1 MKYKALPLLPLAAAL
16 AACAG
21 GGVAE
26 PHVPVSI
33 PTATPLPAGE
43 VTLSSDNGNIENI
56 NTAGAG
62 SASDAPSRSRRSLD
76 AAPQNTSGI
85 SIRQREVEKD
95 YFGYKSKE
103 TSFIFKTPGGA
114 QYALSSYADP
124 ITVSYSSP
132 DFKIPDRHAGQ
143 RLADGSRIFI
153 CCSDSGATS
162 YAEITKQDYMK
173 FGAWIGPNGEIDLF
187 AGGFPVGKTPI
198 SNSYYSSTPETALS
212 KGKITYQVWGIRVK
226 DGQFVTSSYTP
237 PKNSGYYSSTPTNT
251 PVLSFITANFN
262 TQKLAGKILGNSDY
276 GPDVEIK
283 EATISGL
290 TFSGDA
296 TSGGKTGKLDG
307 KFFGKFNGSYG
318 NTETSIGGKITFD
331 GDRSLDTVFGGV
343 SYKKELENSTD
354 MSTTHLTK

>member
-1 MKYKALPLLPLAAAL
+1 MQ
-16 AACAG
+16 

-43 VTLSSDNGNIENI
+43 VTLSDDSVNIVNI
-56 NTAGAG
+56 NTANTETH
-62 SASDAPSRSRRSLD
+62 PPRRTRRSLY
-76 AAPQNTSGI
+76 ASPQNTSAGI
-85 SIRQREVEKD
+85 SIQQREVEKD

-103 TSFIFKTPGGA
+103 TSFIFQTPGGA
-114 QYALSSYADP
+114 QYALSSYSDP
-124 ITVSYSSP
+124 IVPSYSSP

-153 CCSDSGATS
+153 CCSDSGATT

-187 AGGFPVGKTPI
+187 AGGFPVGKTPKPA
-198 SNSYYSSTPETALS
+198 YSWGDDTPETAG

-237 PKNSGYYSSTPTNT
+237 PKGSSFTGYTNT

-262 TQKLAGKILGNSDY
+262 SNKLAGKIIGNSDY

-283 EATISGL
+283 EAQIDGL
-290 TFSGDA
+290 SFSGDA
-296 TSGGKTGKLDG
+296 TSGGKTGKLEG
-307 KFFGKFNGSYG
+307 KFFGKFDSSYDRD
-318 NTETSIGGKITFD
+318 TSIGGKITFD

-343 SYKKELENSTD
+343 SYKKELENNTD

>member
-1 MKYKALPLLPLAAAL
+1 M
-16 AACAG
+16 
-21 GGVAE
+21 
-26 PHVPVSI
+26 SI

-43 VTLSSDNGNIENI
+43 VTLSDDSVNIVNI
-56 NTAGAG
+56 NTANTETH
-62 SASDAPSRSRRSLD
+62 PPRRTRRSLY
-76 AAPQNTSGI
+76 ASPQNTSAGI
-85 SIRQREVEKD
+85 SIQQRKVEKD

-103 TSFIFKTPGGA
+103 TSFIFQTPGGA
-114 QYALSSYADP
+114 QYALSSYSDP
-124 ITVSYSSP
+124 IVPSYSSP

-153 CCSDSGATS
+153 CCSDSGATT

-187 AGGFPVGKTPI
+187 AGGFPVGKTPKPA
-198 SNSYYSSTPETALS
+198 YSWGDDTPETAG

-237 PKNSGYYSSTPTNT
+237 PKGSSFTGYTNT

-262 TQKLAGKILGNSDY
+262 SNKLAGKIIGNSDY

-283 EATISGL
+283 EAQIDGL
-290 TFSGDA
+290 SFSGDA
-296 TSGGKTGKLDG
+296 TSGGKTGKLEG
-307 KFFGKFNGSYG
+307 KFFGKFDSSYDRD
-318 NTETSIGGKITFD
+318 TSIGGKITFD

-343 SYKKELENSTD
+343 SYKKELENNTD

>member
-1 MKYKALPLLPLAAAL
+1 MKYKALSLLPLAAAL

-33 PTATPLPAGE
+33 PTATPLPKDE
-43 VTLSSDNGNIENI
+43 VTLSSDNGKIENI
-56 NTAGAG
+56 NTTG
-62 SASDAPSRSRRSLD
+62 S
-76 AAPQNTSGI
+76 TSGI
-85 SIRQREVEKD
+85 SIQQREYQVTNYGVESTAKA
-95 YFGYKSKE
+95 
-103 TSFIFKTPGGA
+103 FIFKTPGGA
-114 QYALSSYADP
+114 QYTLSSYADP

-153 CCSDSGATS
+153 CCSESGATS

-187 AGGFPVGKTPI
+187 AGGFPVGKTPKPA
-198 SNSYYSSTPETALS
+198 YSWSDDTPETAG
-212 KGKITYQVWGIRVK
+212 KGKITYQVWGIRVRN
-226 DGQFVTSSYTP
+226 GQFVTSSYTP
-237 PKNSGYYSSTPTNT
+237 PKGSSWSGYQNT

-262 TQKLAGKILGNSDY
+262 SNKLAGKILGNSDY

-283 EATISGL
+283 EATINGL
-290 TFSGDA
+290 TFSGTA
-296 TSGGKTGKLDG
+296 TSGGQTGNLDG
-307 KFFGKFNGSYG
+307 KFFGKFDSSYSSD
-318 NTETSIGGKITFD
+318 TSIGGKITFD

-343 SYKKELENSTD
+343 SYEKQLEDTTNQDTEHLKKQ
-354 MSTTHLTK
+354 

>member
-1 MKYKALPLLPLAAAL
+1 MKYKSLSLLPLAAAL

-26 PHVPVSI
+26 PHVPFSI

-43 VTLSSDNGNIENI
+43 VTLSSDSSNIENI
-56 NTAGAG
+56 NTAGTGTG
-62 SASDAPSRSRRSLD
+62 S
-76 AAPQNTSGI
+76 TSVI
-85 SIRQREVEKD
+85 SIQERAVTKN
-95 YFGYKSKE
+95 YFGVESQEK
-103 TSFIFKTPGGA
+103 SFIFKTPGGA
-114 QYALSSYADP
+114 QYTLSSYADP

-132 DFKIPDRHAGQ
+132 DFKIPDHHAGQ

-187 AGGFPVGKTPI
+187 AGGFPVGKTPPPAF
-198 SNSYYSSTPETALS
+198 SYGSSTPETQG

-226 DGQFVTSSYTP
+226 NGQFVTSSYTP
-237 PKNSGYYSSTPTNT
+237 PKNSGYTFSPTNT
-251 PVLSFITANFN
+251 PILSFITANFN
-262 TQKLAGKILGNSDY
+262 SNKLAGKILGNSDY

-283 EATISGL
+283 EATINGL
-290 TFSGDA
+290 TFSGTA
-296 TSGGKTGKLDG
+296 TSGGQTGNLDG
-307 KFFGKFNGSYG
+307 KFFGKFNSSYDSD
-318 NTETSIGGKITFD
+318 TSIGGKITFD

-343 SYKKELENSTD
+343 SYKKELENTTD
-354 MSTTHLTK
+354 RETTHLTK

>member
-1 MKYKALPLLPLAAAL
+1 MKYKALSLLPLAAAL

-26 PHVPVSI
+26 PHIPVSI
-33 PTATPLPAGE
+33 PTATPLPTGE
-43 VTLSSDNGNIENI
+43 VTLSDDSVNIVNI
-56 NTAGAG
+56 NTANTETH
-62 SASDAPSRSRRSLD
+62 PPRRTRRSLY
-76 AAPQNTSGI
+76 ASPQNTSAGI
-85 SIRQREVEKD
+85 SIQQREVEKD

-103 TSFIFKTPGGA
+103 TSFIFQTPGGA
-114 QYALSSYADP
+114 QYALSSYSDP
-124 ITVSYSSP
+124 IVPSYSSP

-153 CCSDSGATS
+153 CCSDSGATT

-187 AGGFPVGKTPI
+187 AGGFPVGKTPKPT
-198 SNSYYSSTPETALS
+198 YSWGDDTPETAG

-237 PKNSGYYSSTPTNT
+237 PKGSSFTGYTNT

-262 TQKLAGKILGNSDY
+262 SNKLAGKIIGNSDY

-283 EATISGL
+283 EAQIDGL
-290 TFSGDA
+290 SFSGDA
-296 TSGGKTGKLDG
+296 TSGGKTGKLEG
-307 KFFGKFNGSYG
+307 KFFGKFDSSYDRD
-318 NTETSIGGKITFD
+318 TSIGGKITFD

-343 SYKKELENSTD
+343 SYKKELENNTD

>member
-1 MKYKALPLLPLAAAL
+1 MKYKALSLLPLAAAL
-16 AACAG
+16 AACA

-33 PTATPLPAGE
+33 PTATPLPTGE
-43 VTLSSDNGNIENI
+43 VKLSDDNSKIENI
-56 NTAGAG
+56 NTAGTG
-62 SASDAPSRSRRSLD
+62 S
-76 AAPQNTSGI
+76 TSGI
-85 SIRQREVEKD
+85 SIQQREVEKEP
-95 YFGYKSKE
+95 FPGYKTKE
-103 TSFIFKTPGGA
+103 TSFIFQTPGGA

-153 CCSDSGATS
+153 CCSESGATS

-187 AGGFPVGKTPI
+187 AGGFPVGKTPKPA
-198 SNSYYSSTPETALS
+198 YSWSDDTPETQG

-237 PKNSGYYSSTPTNT
+237 PKGSSFTGYTNT

-262 TQKLAGKILGNSDY
+262 SNKLAGEIRGNSDY
-276 GPDVEIK
+276 GPSVKIEN
-283 EATISGL
+283 ATIDGL
-290 TFSGDA
+290 SFSGDA
-296 TSGGKTGKLDG
+296 TSGGKNGKLEG
-307 KFFGKFNGSYG
+307 KFFGKFNSTRSSDTG
-318 NTETSIGGKITFD
+318 IGGKITFKD
-331 GDRSLDTVFGGV
+331 DRSLDTVFGGV
-343 SYKKELENSTD
+343 IYEKKLDDKTSQDTN
-354 MSTTHLTK
+354 HLKK

>member
-1 MKYKALPLLPLAAAL
+1 MKYKALSLLPLAAAL

-33 PTATPLPAGE
+33 PTATPLPTGE
-43 VTLSSDNGNIENI
+43 VKLSDDNSKIENI
-56 NTAGAG
+56 NTADTG
-62 SASDAPSRSRRSLD
+62 S
-76 AAPQNTSGI
+76 TSGI
-85 SIRQREVEKD
+85 SIQQRKYEVESYGIKREE
-95 YFGYKSKE
+95 KA
-103 TSFIFKTPGGA
+103 FIFQTPGGA

-153 CCSDSGATS
+153 CCSESGATS

-187 AGGFPVGKTPI
+187 AGGFPVGKTPPPK
-198 SNSYYSSTPETALS
+198 YSWGNTEPETKG
-212 KGKITYQVWGIRVK
+212 KGKITYQVWGIRVRN
-226 DGQFVTSSYTP
+226 GQFVTSSYTP
-237 PKNSGYYSSTPTNT
+237 PKNSGYTFNPTNT

-262 TQKLAGKILGNSDY
+262 SNKLAGKILGNSDY

-283 EATISGL
+283 EATINGL
-290 TFSGDA
+290 TFSGTA
-296 TSGGKTGKLDG
+296 TSGGQTGNLDG
-307 KFFGKFNGSYG
+307 KFFGKFDSSYSSD
-318 NTETSIGGKITFD
+318 TSIGGKITFD

-343 SYKKELENSTD
+343 SYEKQLEDTTNQDTEHLKKQ
-354 MSTTHLTK
+354 

>member
-1 MKYKALPLLPLAAAL
+1 MKYKALSLLPLAAAL

-26 PHVPVSI
+26 PHVPFSI

-43 VTLSSDNGNIENI
+43 VTLSSDSNNIENI
-56 NTAGAG
+56 NTAGTG
-62 SASDAPSRSRRSLD
+62 S
-76 AAPQNTSGI
+76 TSGI
-85 SIRQREVEKD
+85 SIQQREVEKEP
-95 YFGYKSKE
+95 FPGYKTKE
-103 TSFIFKTPGGA
+103 TSFIFQTPGGA
-114 QYALSSYADP
+114 QYTLSSYSDP
-124 ITVSYSSP
+124 IVPSYSSP
-132 DFKIPDRHAGQ
+132 DYKIPDRYAGQ

-162 YAEITKQDYMK
+162 EAEITKQDYMK

-187 AGGFPVGKTPI
+187 AGGFPVGKTPKPA
-198 SNSYYSSTPETALS
+198 YSWGDDTPETTG

-237 PKNSGYYSSTPTNT
+237 PKGSSFTGYTNT

-262 TQKLAGKILGNSDY
+262 SNKLAGEIRGNSDY
-276 GPDVEIK
+276 GPSVKIEN
-283 EATISGL
+283 ATITGL

-296 TSGGKTGKLDG
+296 TSGGKNGKLEG
-307 KFFGKFNGSYG
+307 KFFGKFNSSYDSD
-318 NTETSIGGKITFD
+318 TSIGGKITFD

-343 SYKKELENSTD
+343 SYKKELNNTTD
-354 MSTTHLTK
+354 QETTHLTK

>member
-1 MKYKALPLLPLAAAL
+1 MKYKSLSLLPLAAAL

-33 PTATPLPAGE
+33 PTATPLPTGE
-43 VTLSSDNGNIENI
+43 VKLSSDSNKIENI
-56 NTAGAG
+56 NTANTANTG
-62 SASDAPSRSRRSLD
+62 
-76 AAPQNTSGI
+76 NTSGI
-85 SIRQREVEKD
+85 SIQQRKYEVESYGIKREE
-95 YFGYKSKE
+95 KA
-103 TSFIFKTPGGA
+103 FIFQTPGGA

-153 CCSDSGATS
+153 CCSESGATS

-187 AGGFPVGKTPI
+187 AGGFPVGKTPKPA
-198 SNSYYSSTPETALS
+198 YSWSDDTPETAG
-212 KGKITYQVWGIRVK
+212 KGKITYQVWGIRVRN
-226 DGQFVTSSYTP
+226 GQFVTSSYTP
-237 PKNSGYYSSTPTNT
+237 PKSGYWGSPTNT

-262 TQKLAGKILGNSDY
+262 SNKLAGKILGNSDY

-283 EATISGL
+283 EATINGL
-290 TFSGDA
+290 TFSGTA
-296 TSGGKTGKLDG
+296 TSGGQTGNLDG
-307 KFFGKFNGSYG
+307 KFFGKFDSSYSSD
-318 NTETSIGGKITFD
+318 TSIGGKITFD

-343 SYKKELENSTD
+343 SYEKQLEDTTNQDTEHLKKQ
-354 MSTTHLTK
+354 

>member
-1 MKYKALPLLPLAAAL
+1 
-16 AACAG
+16 
-21 GGVAE
+21 
-26 PHVPVSI
+26 VPVSI

-43 VTLSSDNGNIENI
+43 VTLSDDSVNIVNI
-56 NTAGAG
+56 NTANTETH
-62 SASDAPSRSRRSLD
+62 PPRRTRRSLY
-76 AAPQNTSGI
+76 ASPQNTSAGI
-85 SIRQREVEKD
+85 SIQQREVEKD

-103 TSFIFKTPGGA
+103 TSFIFQTPGGA
-114 QYALSSYADP
+114 QYALSSYSDP
-124 ITVSYSSP
+124 IVPSYSSP

-153 CCSDSGATS
+153 CCSDSGATT

-187 AGGFPVGKTPI
+187 AGGFPVGKTPKPA
-198 SNSYYSSTPETALS
+198 YSWGDDTPETAG

-237 PKNSGYYSSTPTNT
+237 PKGSSFTGYTNT

-262 TQKLAGKILGNSDY
+262 SNKLAGKIIGNSDY

-283 EATISGL
+283 EAQIDGL
-290 TFSGDA
+290 SFSGDA
-296 TSGGKTGKLDG
+296 TSGGKTGKLEG
-307 KFFGKFNGSYG
+307 KFFGKFDSSYDRD
-318 NTETSIGGKITFD
+318 TSIGGKITFD

-343 SYKKELENSTD
+343 SYKKELENNTD

>member
-1 MKYKALPLLPLAAAL
+1 MKYKSLSLLPLAAAL

-43 VTLSSDNGNIENI
+43 VTLSDDSVNIVNI
-56 NTAGAG
+56 NTANTETH
-62 SASDAPSRSRRSLD
+62 PPRRTRRSLY
-76 AAPQNTSGI
+76 ASPQNTSAGI
-85 SIRQREVEKD
+85 SIQQRKVEKD

-103 TSFIFKTPGGA
+103 TSFIFQTPGGA
-114 QYALSSYADP
+114 QYALSSYSDP
-124 ITVSYSSP
+124 IVPSYSSP

-153 CCSDSGATS
+153 CCSDSGATT

-187 AGGFPVGKTPI
+187 AGGFPVGKTPKPA
-198 SNSYYSSTPETALS
+198 YSWGDDTPETAG

-237 PKNSGYYSSTPTNT
+237 PKGSSFTGYTNT

-262 TQKLAGKILGNSDY
+262 SNKLAGKIIGNSDY

-283 EATISGL
+283 EAQIDGL
-290 TFSGDA
+290 SFSGDA
-296 TSGGKTGKLDG
+296 TSGGKTGKLEG
-307 KFFGKFNGSYG
+307 KFFGKFDSSYDRD
-318 NTETSIGGKITFD
+318 TSIGGKITFD

-343 SYKKELENSTD
+343 SYKKELENNTD

>member
-1 MKYKALPLLPLAAAL
+1 MKYKALSLLPLAAAL

-33 PTATPLPAGE
+33 PTATPLPTGE
-43 VTLSSDNGNIENI
+43 VKLSDDNSKIENI
-56 NTAGAG
+56 NTADTG
-62 SASDAPSRSRRSLD
+62 S
-76 AAPQNTSGI
+76 TSGI
-85 SIRQREVEKD
+85 SIQQRKYEVESYGIKREE
-95 YFGYKSKE
+95 KA
-103 TSFIFKTPGGA
+103 FIFQTPGGA

-153 CCSDSGATS
+153 CCSESGATS

-187 AGGFPVGKTPI
+187 AGGFPVGKTPPPAWGT
-198 SNSYYSSTPETALS
+198 YTPETQG

-226 DGQFVTSSYTP
+226 NGQFVTSSYTP
-237 PKNSGYYSSTPTNT
+237 PKNSGYTFSPTNT
-251 PVLSFITANFN
+251 PILSFITANFN
-262 TQKLAGKILGNSDY
+262 SNKLAGEIIGNNDY
-276 GPDVEIK
+276 GPNVKIEN
-283 EATISGL
+283 ATISGL
-290 TFSGDA
+290 TFSGTA
-296 TSGGKTGKLDG
+296 ASGGKNGKLEG
-307 KFFGKFNGSYG
+307 KFFGKFSSSYDSD
-318 NTETSIGGKITFD
+318 TSIGGKITFD

-343 SYKKELENSTD
+343 SYEKKLD
-354 MSTTHLTK
+354 DTTQDTNHLKK

>member
-1 MKYKALPLLPLAAAL
+1 MKYKSLSLLPLAAAL

-43 VTLSSDNGNIENI
+43 VTLSDDSVNIVNI
-56 NTAGAG
+56 NTANTETH
-62 SASDAPSRSRRSLD
+62 PPRRTRRSLY
-76 AAPQNTSGI
+76 ASPQNTSAGI
-85 SIRQREVEKD
+85 SIQQREVEKD

-103 TSFIFKTPGGA
+103 TSFIFQTPGGA
-114 QYALSSYADP
+114 QYALSSYSDP
-124 ITVSYSSP
+124 IVPSYSSP

-153 CCSDSGATS
+153 CCSDSGATNQ
-162 YAEITKQDYMK
+162 AEITKQDYMK

-187 AGGFPVGKTPI
+187 AGGFPVGKTPA
-198 SNSYYSSTPETALS
+198 SSSYYSSTLETAG

-237 PKNSGYYSSTPTNT
+237 PKGSSFTGYTNT

-262 TQKLAGKILGNSDY
+262 SNKLAGEIRGNSDY
-276 GPDVEIK
+276 GPSVKIEN
-283 EATISGL
+283 ATISGPS
-290 TFSGDA
+290 FSGNA
-296 TSGGKTGKLDG
+296 TSGGKTGNLEG

-318 NTETSIGGKITFD
+318 NTETSIGGKITFKD
-331 GDRSLDTVFGGV
+331 DRSLDTVFGGV
-343 SYKKELENSTD
+343 SYVKKLDETANRDTE
-354 MSTTHLTK
+354 HLTKQ

>member
-1 MKYKALPLLPLAAAL
+1 MKYKALSLLPLAAAL

-33 PTATPLPAGE
+33 PTATPLPKGE

-56 NTAGAG
+56 NTTSTG
-62 SASDAPSRSRRSLD
+62 S
-76 AAPQNTSGI
+76 TSVI
-85 SIRQREVEKD
+85 SIQERAVTKN
-95 YFGYKSKE
+95 YFGVESQEKA
-103 TSFIFKTPGGA
+103 FIFQTPGGA

-153 CCSDSGATS
+153 CCSESGATS

-187 AGGFPVGKTPI
+187 AGGFPVGKTPKPA
-198 SNSYYSSTPETALS
+198 YSWSDDTPETAG
-212 KGKITYQVWGIRVK
+212 KGKITYQVWGIRVRN
-226 DGQFVTSSYTP
+226 GQFVTSSYTP
-237 PKNSGYYSSTPTNT
+237 PKSGYWGPPTNT

-262 TQKLAGKILGNSDY
+262 SNKLAGKILGNSDY
-276 GPDVEIK
+276 GPDVDITDAK
-283 EATISGL
+283 INGL

-318 NTETSIGGKITFD
+318 NTETSIGGKITFKD
-331 GDRSLDTVFGGV
+331 DRSLDTVFGGV
-343 SYKKELENSTD
+343 SYESKLNDTSD
-354 MSTTHLTK
+354 MSTDHLKK

>member
-1 MKYKALPLLPLAAAL
+1 MKYKALSLLPLAAAL

-33 PTATPLPAGE
+33 PTATPLPGE
-43 VTLSSDNGNIENI
+43 VTLSDDSVNIVNI
-56 NTAGAG
+56 NTAGTG
-62 SASDAPSRSRRSLD
+62 STS
-76 AAPQNTSGI
+76 SGI
-85 SIRQREVEKD
+85 SIQQRKYNVTSYGFTREEKA
-95 YFGYKSKE
+95 
-103 TSFIFKTPGGA
+103 FIFKTPGGA
-114 QYALSSYADP
+114 QYTLSSYSDP
-124 ITVSYSSP
+124 IVPSSFSP
-132 DFKIPDRHAGQ
+132 DYKIPDRHAGQ

-153 CCSDSGATS
+153 CCSDSGATDE
-162 YAEITKQDYMK
+162 AEITKQDYMK

-187 AGGFPVGKTPI
+187 AGGFPVGKTPPPAF
-198 SNSYYSSTPETALS
+198 SWGSPTTETALS

-237 PKNSGYYSSTPTNT
+237 PKGSSWSGYQNT

-262 TQKLAGKILGNSDY
+262 SNKLAGKILGNSDY

-283 EATISGL
+283 EATINGL
-290 TFSGDA
+290 TFSGTA
-296 TSGGKTGKLDG
+296 TSGGQTGNLDG

-343 SYKKELENSTD
+343 SYESKLNDTSD
-354 MSTTHLTK
+354 MSTDHLKKQ

>member
-1 MKYKALPLLPLAAAL
+1 MKYKALSLLPLAAAL

-26 PHVPVSI
+26 PHVPFSI

-43 VTLSSDNGNIENI
+43 VTLSSDSSNIENI
-56 NTAGAG
+56 NTAGTGTG
-62 SASDAPSRSRRSLD
+62 S
-76 AAPQNTSGI
+76 TSGI
-85 SIRQREVEKD
+85 SIQQREVEVL
-95 YFGYKSKE
+95 FGNKP
-103 TSFIFKTPGGA
+103 FIFKTPGGA

-124 ITVSYSSP
+124 LTPSYSSP

-143 RLADGSRIFI
+143 RLADGGRIFI
-153 CCSDSGATS
+153 CCSDSGATT

-187 AGGFPVGKTPI
+187 AGGFPVGKTPPPKWG
-198 SNSYYSSTPETALS
+198 SHTPET
-212 KGKITYQVWGIRVK
+212 KGTGKITYQVWGIRVK

-237 PKNSGYYSSTPTNT
+237 PKNSSSYLYKPTNT

-262 TQKLAGKILGNSDY
+262 SNKLAGKILGNSDY

-283 EATISGL
+283 KATINGL
-290 TFSGDA
+290 SFSGDA
-296 TSGGKTGKLDG
+296 TSGGKNGKLEG
-307 KFFGKFNGSYG
+307 KFFGKFNSSYDSD
-318 NTETSIGGKITFD
+318 TSIGGKITFD

-343 SYKKELENSTD
+343 SYKKELENNTD

>member
-1 MKYKALPLLPLAAAL
+1 MKYKALSLLPLAAAL

-43 VTLSSDNGNIENI
+43 VTLSDDSVNIVNI
-56 NTAGAG
+56 NTANTETH
-62 SASDAPSRSRRSLD
+62 PPRRTRRSLY
-76 AAPQNTSGI
+76 ASPQNTSAGI
-85 SIRQREVEKD
+85 SIQQREVEKD

-103 TSFIFKTPGGA
+103 TSFIFQTPGGA
-114 QYALSSYADP
+114 QYALSSYSDP
-124 ITVSYSSP
+124 IVPSYSSP

-153 CCSDSGATS
+153 CCSDSGATRE
-162 YAEITKQDYMK
+162 AEITKQDYMK

-187 AGGFPVGKTPI
+187 AGGFPVGKTPT
-198 SNSYYSSTPETALS
+198 SSSYYGSSTPETQG

-237 PKNSGYYSSTPTNT
+237 PKGSSFTGYTNT

-262 TQKLAGKILGNSDY
+262 SNKLAGKIIGNSDY
-276 GPDVEIK
+276 GPDVKIEN
-283 EATISGL
+283 ATINGL

-296 TSGGKTGKLDG
+296 TSGGKTGNLEG
-307 KFFGKFNGSYG
+307 KFFGKFNGSRDS
-318 NTETSIGGKITFD
+318 ETSIGGKITFD

-343 SYKKELENSTD
+343 SYKKELENNTD

>member
-1 MKYKALPLLPLAAAL
+1 I
-16 AACAG
+16 
-21 GGVAE
+21 
-26 PHVPVSI
+26 PVSI
-33 PTATPLPAGE
+33 PTATPLPTGE
-43 VTLSSDNGNIENI
+43 VKLSDDNSKIENI
-56 NTAGAG
+56 NTAGTG
-62 SASDAPSRSRRSLD
+62 S
-76 AAPQNTSGI
+76 TSGI
-85 SIRQREVEKD
+85 SIQQREVEKEP
-95 YFGYKSKE
+95 FPGYKTKE
-103 TSFIFKTPGGA
+103 TSFIFQTPGGA

-153 CCSDSGATS
+153 CCSESGATS

-187 AGGFPVGKTPI
+187 AGGFPVGKTPKPA
-198 SNSYYSSTPETALS
+198 YSWSDDTPETQG

-237 PKNSGYYSSTPTNT
+237 PKGSSFTGYTNT

-262 TQKLAGKILGNSDY
+262 SNKLAGKILGNSDY

-283 EATISGL
+283 EATINGL
-290 TFSGDA
+290 TFSGTA
-296 TSGGKTGKLDG
+296 TSGGQTGNLDG
-307 KFFGKFNGSYG
+307 KFFGKFDSSYSSD
-318 NTETSIGGKITFD
+318 TSIGGKITFD

-343 SYKKELENSTD
+343 SYEKQLEDTTNQDTEHLKKQ
-354 MSTTHLTK
+354 

>member
-1 MKYKALPLLPLAAAL
+1 
-16 AACAG
+16 
-21 GGVAE
+21 

-43 VTLSSDNGNIENI
+43 VTLSDDSVNIVNI
-56 NTAGAG
+56 NTANTETH
-62 SASDAPSRSRRSLD
+62 PPRRTRRSLY
-76 AAPQNTSGI
+76 ASPQNTSAGI
-85 SIRQREVEKD
+85 SIQQREVEKD

-103 TSFIFKTPGGA
+103 TSFIFQTPGGA
-114 QYALSSYADP
+114 QYALSSYSDP
-124 ITVSYSSP
+124 IVPSYSSP

-153 CCSDSGATS
+153 CCSDSGATT

-187 AGGFPVGKTPI
+187 AGGFPVGKTPKPA
-198 SNSYYSSTPETALS
+198 YSWGDDTPETAG

-237 PKNSGYYSSTPTNT
+237 PKGSSFTGYTNT

-262 TQKLAGKILGNSDY
+262 SNKLAGKIIGNSDY

-283 EATISGL
+283 EAQIDGL
-290 TFSGDA
+290 SFSGDA
-296 TSGGKTGKLDG
+296 TSGGKTGKLEG
-307 KFFGKFNGSYG
+307 KFFGKFDSSYDRD
-318 NTETSIGGKITFD
+318 TSIGGKITFD

-343 SYKKELENSTD
+343 SYKKELENNTD